1 MNKTLSNYKKN
12 TDISFFIFIIIFYIM
27 ENLDQRNLNISHS
40 SLNNIQYN
48 DIQKMVFLCNALNDG
63 WSIKKLKNNK
73 YEFIK
78 HKEQVIKKEI
88 DLEEFIKFNL
98 NIENIKK

>member
-1 MNKTLSNYKKN
+1 M
-12 TDISFFIFIIIFYIM
+12 I
-27 ENLDQRNLNISHS
+27 
-40 SLNNIQYN
+40 
-48 DIQKMVFLCNALNDG
+48 FLCNALNDG
-63 WSIKKLKNNK
+63 WCIKKLKNNN

-78 HKEQVIKKEI
+78 NKDQLIKKEI